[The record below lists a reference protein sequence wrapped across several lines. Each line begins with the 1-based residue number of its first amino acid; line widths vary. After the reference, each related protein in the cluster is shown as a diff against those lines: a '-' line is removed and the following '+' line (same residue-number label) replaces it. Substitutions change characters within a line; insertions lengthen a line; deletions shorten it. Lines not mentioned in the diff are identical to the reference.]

1 MKHNKQLLEELLKD
15 ADDYAAYKQI
25 SCPAV
30 YLLGGS
36 GCILGDYID
45 RATLDIDFLDLQFD
59 ASTGKIF
66 RLFGSFDMLDIY
78 TTTIA
83 EDYASRATKLTGYQQ
98 IDYYVLS
105 REDII
110 VSKLARYSTTDRE
123 DIATLIQ
130 DSDSQLISHLID
142 QVMARDNLAQ
152 KVRQAFVKNSKLFK
166 EQYNV

>member
-1 MKHNKQLLEELLKD
+1 MKQNKQLLEELLKD
-15 ADDYAAYKQI
+15 ADDYAAYQQVN
-25 SCPAV
+25 CPAV

-66 RLFGSFDMLDIY
+66 RLFGRFDMRDIY

-83 EDYASRATKLTGYQQ
+83 EDYASRATKLTGYRQ

-123 DIATLIQ
+123 DIAKLIQ
-130 DSDSQLISHLID
+130 DSDRQLISRLID
-142 QVMARDNLAQ
+142 QVMARNNLAK